1 MTTISS
7 SAYACAPRAFTKW
20 GANDKRVP
28 TKRLGHHYS
37 VKDVPKQQSRFSF
50 FYSINEVA
58 NLDVTMLNCDGVLV
72 LDADINASSFKNNQI
87 KIEGLSSYWTS
98 LDGKHVA
105 VVGLGD
111 VGVSVMFWIPIIEA
125 FRSSG
130 AQSVSYEFRES
141 RGLGLDILDR

>member
-1 MTTISS
+1 M
-7 SAYACAPRAFTKW
+7 
-20 GANDKRVP
+20 
-28 TKRLGHHYS
+28 
-37 VKDVPKQQSRFSF
+37 
-50 FYSINEVA
+50 
-58 NLDVTMLNCDGVLV
+58 DVTMLNCDGVLV
-72 LDADINASSFKNNQI
+72 IDADINASSFKNNQI

-111 VGVSVMFWIPIIEA
+111 VGVSVMYWISIIEA

-141 RGLGLDILDR
+141 RGLGLDILDS